1 MVSLHAAV
9 PAVAEGKP
17 LCVPRVASSSSSLG
31 SRVMHSSGDAFSLW
45 RSALCTLRL
54 PHCSHIVLGDGREQ
68 PAQVVTEYLSL
79 SMPGGGWRR
88 VWKLESGCVSESQV
102 PASLAAIDIIGRGSL
117 KCQPSHP
124 CQFSVMKLECAQ
136 RCAVGLSRVV
146 AEISERL
153 ESGSGR

>member
-31 SRVMHSSGDAFSLW
+31 SRVMHISGDAVSLW

-54 PHCSHIVLGDGREQ
+54 PHCSHVVLGNGPEQ

-79 SMPGGGWRR
+79 SMPGEGWRR
-88 VWKLESGCVSESQV
+88 GWCVEGS
-102 PASLAAIDIIGRGSL
+102 SLGVD
-117 KCQPSHP
+117 
-124 CQFSVMKLECAQ
+124 
-136 RCAVGLSRVV
+136 
-146 AEISERL
+146 
-153 ESGSGR
+153 ESGSGKVVASQSPRYQHPLQQLTSLDGGR